1 MLSVGCGLSLLSVC
15 LQDVCKIV
23 VNYCH
28 TLKERVRVLSENSD
42 HGSAI
47 NMVRALR
54 GGKTFYWK
62 YFKCYITHISKIF
75 LLLHTCSCA
84 WW

>member
-1 MLSVGCGLSLLSVC
+1 MC

-28 TLKERVRVLSENSD
+28 ILKERVRVLSENSD

-47 NMVRALR
+47 NMVS
-54 GGKTFYWK
+54 T
-62 YFKCYITHISKIF
+62 
-75 LLLHTCSCA
+75 
-84 WW
+84 